1 MTINVRPTK
10 FLAALACTLLLA
22 GATACTPF
30 FGGSGMNPHH
40 AENLRNASK
49 MESVEAFQRD
59 IEPAIVAARNE
70 ILTSE
75 NIRKY
80 GDKDH
85 ISRRTAGNQYLYS
98 MFAAQYFFEEHDVDR
113 FRSVVNAHLEPLGF
127 EIVERKH
134 IDDGKTR
141 IKFYW
146 VNERYGATVSA
157 LISLSPDLHSSYTY
171 DTEPLR
177 SDGSTDDPNRL
188 IDLPGRVPDWF
199 DPTTTPTK

>member
-40 AENLRNASK
+40 AEDLRNASK
-49 MESVEAFQRD
+49 MESIEAFQRD

-127 EIVERKH
+127 KIVERKYTTN
-134 IDDGKTR
+134 DGETR
-141 IKFYW
+141 VSFYW

-157 LISLSPDLHSSYTY
+157 LIARDIHSSYTY
-171 DTEPLR
+171 YTEPLR
-177 SDGSTDDPNRL
+177 SDGSTDDPKRL

-199 DPTTTPTK
+199 DPTTTPRK

>member
-1 MTINVRPTK
+1 
-10 FLAALACTLLLA
+10 
-22 GATACTPF
+22 
-30 FGGSGMNPHH
+30 MNPHH

-80 GDKDH
+80 SAKDS
-85 ISRRTAGNQYLYS
+85 ISRSTAGNQYLYS
-98 MFAAQYFFEEHDVDR
+98 MFAAHYFFEEHDVDR

-127 EIVERKH
+127 KIVERKYTTN
-134 IDDGKTR
+134 DGETR
-141 IKFYW
+141 VSFYW

-177 SDGSTDDPNRL
+177 SDGSTDDPKRL

-199 DPTTTPTK
+199 DPTTTPTR

>member
-1 MTINVRPTK
+1 
-10 FLAALACTLLLA
+10 
-22 GATACTPF
+22 
-30 FGGSGMNPHH
+30 MNPHH
-40 AENLRNASK
+40 AEDLRNASK
-49 MESVEAFQRD
+49 MESIEAFQRD

-80 GDKDH
+80 SAKDS

-177 SDGSTDDPNRL
+177 SDGSTDDPKRL

>member
-1 MTINVRPTK
+1 MKIHRFATIISVILVSLP
-10 FLAALACTLLLA
+10 L
-22 GATACTPF
+22 TACTPF
-30 FGGSGMNPHH
+30 FGGLGMNPHH
-40 AENLRNASK
+40 AEDLRNASK

-80 GDKDH
+80 SAKDS
-85 ISRRTAGNQYLYS
+85 ISRSTAGDQYLYS
-98 MFAAQYFFEEHDVDR
+98 MFAAHYFFEEHDVDR

-127 EIVERKH
+127 EIVERKYT
-134 IDDGKTR
+134 DDGETR
-141 IKFYW
+141 VSFYW

-157 LISLSPDLHSSYTY
+157 LISRSPDLHSSYTY
-171 DTEPLR
+171 YTEPLR
-177 SDGSTDDPNRL
+177 SDGSTDDPKRL

-199 DPTTTPTK
+199 DPTTTPTR

>member
-1 MTINVRPTK
+1 MKIHRFATIISVILVSLP
-10 FLAALACTLLLA
+10 L
-22 GATACTPF
+22 TACTPF

-40 AENLRNASK
+40 AEDLRNASK
-49 MESVEAFQRD
+49 MESIEAFQRD

-199 DPTTTPTK
+199 DPTTTPTR